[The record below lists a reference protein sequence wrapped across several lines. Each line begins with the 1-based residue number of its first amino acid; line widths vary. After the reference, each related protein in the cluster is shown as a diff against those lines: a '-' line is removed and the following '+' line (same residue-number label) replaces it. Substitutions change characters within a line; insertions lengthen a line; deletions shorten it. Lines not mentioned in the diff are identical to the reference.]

1 MKKILILILLIS
13 SITTISNAKTS
24 TKNNFI
30 IENIPD
36 EIKIEKNIST
46 NNEEFA
52 KEIVVVPNPK
62 GKKEYTITIT
72 MPDKETAL
80 EYVDYIFM
88 DNNFNF
94 GTSEN
99 LFNSLTP
106 LERGRLSNKLFIE
119 PIFEQNGSIEYKI
132 KTSEDKVLI
141 GFIYKIKK
149 NHFVNSVT
157 DVIFIDVEK

>member
-1 MKKILILILLIS
+1 MKKLFILILLIS
-13 SITTISNAKTS
+13 SITIAKTS
-24 TKNNFI
+24 TKNDFI
-30 IENIPD
+30 MESIPD
-36 EIKIEKNIST
+36 EIKINKNQ
-46 NNEEFA
+46 NNEEFE
-52 KEIVVVPNPK
+52 KEIIEIPNPNK
-62 GKKEYTITIT
+62 NEEFKITIT

-106 LERGRLSNKLFIE
+106 LERGRLSDKLFIE
-119 PIFEQNGSIEYKI
+119 PVFEQNGSIEYKI

-141 GFIYKIKK
+141 GFIYKVKK
-149 NHFVNSVT
+149 DHFINSIT
-157 DVIFIDVEK
+157 DIIYIDVTK

>member
-1 MKKILILILLIS
+1 MKKLFILILLIS
-13 SITTISNAKTS
+13 SITIAKTS
-24 TKNNFI
+24 TKNDFI
-30 IENIPD
+30 MESIPD
-36 EIKIEKNIST
+36 EIKINKNQ
-46 NNEEFA
+46 NNEEFE
-52 KEIVVVPNPK
+52 KEIIEIPNPNK
-62 GKKEYTITIT
+62 NEEFKITIT

-106 LERGRLSNKLFIE
+106 LERGRLSDKLFIE
-119 PIFEQNGSIEYKI
+119 PVFEQNGSIEYKI

-141 GFIYKIKK
+141 GFIYKVKK
-149 NHFVNSVT
+149 NHFINSIT
-157 DVIFIDVEK
+157 DIIYIDVTK

>member
-13 SITTISNAKTS
+13 SITTIAKTN
-24 TKNNFI
+24 TKNDFI
-30 IENIPD
+30 MESIPD
-36 EIKIEKNIST
+36 EIKINKNQ
-46 NNEEFA
+46 NNEEFE
-52 KEIVVVPNPK
+52 KEIIEIPNPTK
-62 GKKEYTITIT
+62 NEEFKITIT

-141 GFIYKIKK
+141 GFIYKVKK
-149 NHFVNSVT
+149 NHFINSIT
-157 DVIFIDVEK
+157 DIIYIDVTK

>member
-13 SITTISNAKTS
+13 SITIANAKTS
-24 TKNNFI
+24 NKNDFI
-30 IENIPD
+30 MESIPD
-36 EIKIEKNIST
+36 EITINKNQNNEFEKEIIEIPNPTK
-46 NNEEFA
+46 NEEF
-52 KEIVVVPNPK
+52 K
-62 GKKEYTITIT
+62 ITIT

-106 LERGRLSNKLFIE
+106 LERGRLSDKLFIE
-119 PIFEQNGSIEYKI
+119 PVFEQNGSIEYKI

-141 GFIYKIKK
+141 GFIYKVKK
-149 NHFVNSVT
+149 NHFINSIT
-157 DVIFIDVEK
+157 DIIYIDVTK

>member
-13 SITTISNAKTS
+13 SITIANAKTS
-24 TKNNFI
+24 NKNDFI
-30 IENIPD
+30 MESIPD
-36 EIKIEKNIST
+36 EIKINKNQNNEFEKEIIEIPNPT
-46 NNEEFA
+46 KNEEF
-52 KEIVVVPNPK
+52 K
-62 GKKEYTITIT
+62 ITIT

-119 PIFEQNGSIEYKI
+119 PIFEENGSIEYKI

-141 GFIYKIKK
+141 GFIYKVKK
-149 NHFVNSVT
+149 NHFVNSIT
-157 DVIFIDVEK
+157 DVIFIEVEK

>member
-1 MKKILILILLIS
+1 MKKLFILTLLIS
-13 SITTISNAKTS
+13 SITIAKTS
-24 TKNNFI
+24 SKNDFI
-30 IENIPD
+30 MENIPD
-36 EIKIEKNIST
+36 EIKINQNQ
-46 NNEEFA
+46 NNEEFE
-52 KEIVVVPNPK
+52 KEIIEIPNPNK
-62 GKKEYTITIT
+62 NEEFKITIT

-106 LERGRLSNKLFIE
+106 LERGRLSDKLFIE
-119 PIFEQNGSIEYKI
+119 PVFEQNGSIEYKI

-141 GFIYKIKK
+141 GFIYKVKK
-149 NHFVNSVT
+149 NHFINSIT
-157 DVIFIDVEK
+157 DIIYIDVTK